1 LLTDER
7 YAQYAGRLDKH
18 ACDNHAA
25 QTEMRAPGEWLM
37 FVRQFNGPLAA
48 VIVAAVAGCSMMR
61 GLTAAKEDEP
71 KSTAASYGELA
82 SLRAVGGSAVFGKIR
97 IIDRG
102 DYASMLL
109 SLMNVP
115 PGEFRIALHET
126 PNCSSSNAFSAGPA
140 WAPAG
145 KSPLDLVPV
154 QRAGSEDR
162 VESSLRVAGLHA
174 LGANGVAG
182 RSVVVYAG
190 PKVTE
195 ARPGVP
201 NEAIACGVFEP
212 AKPFE
217 F

>member
-1 LLTDER
+1 MLVR
-7 YAQYAGRLDKH
+7 KF
-18 ACDNHAA
+18 N
-25 QTEMRAPGEWLM
+25 WL
-37 FVRQFNGPLAA
+37 VAWS
-48 VIVAAVAGCSMMR
+48 IVASCGAFAGCTTIR
-61 GLTAAKEDEP
+61 GLTAAKEAEP
-71 KSTAASYGELA
+71 GSTAASYGEVA
-82 SLRAVGGSAVFGKIR
+82 PLRAVGGSAVFGKIR

-102 DYASMLL
+102 DGASMLL

-115 PGEFRIALHET
+115 PGDFRIAFHES
-126 PNCSSSNAFSAGPA
+126 PNCSSPNAFSAGPA

-145 KSPLDLVPV
+145 KSPLELIPV
-154 QRAGSEDR
+154 QRTNSEDR

-212 AKPFE
+212 AKPLE

>member
-1 LLTDER
+1 
-7 YAQYAGRLDKH
+7 
-18 ACDNHAA
+18 
-25 QTEMRAPGEWLM
+25 M
-37 FVRQFNGPLAA
+37 FVRQFNGLLAA

-71 KSTAASYGELA
+71 KSTAAVYGELA